1 MKQTA
6 LIFAAVI
13 LMAGAGFGIGFAHG
27 GQPGADSASRNAAPA
42 TLGLTPTFLLITLLL
57 LLELCPIRLIQSSFL
72 MRGRRKFM
80 RWLRR

>member
-13 LMAGAGFGIGFAHG
+13 FMAGAGFGIGFAHG
-27 GQPGADSASRNAAPA
+27 GPAARILRSRNLLRR
-42 TLGLTPTFLLITLLL
+42 LGLTPIFRLITLLL
-57 LLELCPIRLIQSSFL
+57 LLGLCLTRLIRSSFL